1 MKCILCGK
9 RKGKRFCP
17 AKNTSIC
24 AQCCGEKR
32 VVEIDCPSD
41 CVFLS
46 SGQAYQSIKKYT
58 SQLQQEEDP
67 VRRRKL
73 YETGQQFGA
82 LFGELEETIIS
93 YSADLRTLTDQHIL
107 EAVSLLKK
115 TYRTEQKGVIYE
127 HNSANPLVQ
136 ALLRELRNSLEKIRR
151 GPDGHFPSLKTT
163 HLLDCLEV
171 VEHDIGYHL
180 QGTSERGSYLEFI
193 KRNHPE
199 ISSRAASR
207 GSLIQP

>member
-32 VVEIDCPSD
+32 VVEIHCPSD

-46 SGQAYQSIKKYT
+46 TGQSYQSIKKYT
-58 SQLQQEEDP
+58 SQLRQEEDP
-67 VRRRKL
+67 VLRRKL
-73 YETGQQFGA
+73 YETGRQFGA
-82 LFGELEETIIS
+82 LFGEIERRIID
-93 YSADLRTLTDQHIL
+93 YAADLRTLTDQHIL

-115 TYRTEQKGVIYE
+115 TYRTEQKGVIFE
-127 HNSANPLVQ
+127 HGSTNPLVQ
-136 ALLRELRNSLEKIRR
+136 ALIRDLRTSLEKIRA
-151 GPDGHFPSLKTT
+151 GQDMHLPSVKTT
-163 HLLDCLEV
+163 DLLDCLEV
-171 VEHDIGYHL
+171 VEHDIGYHFERE
-180 QGTSERGSYLEFI
+180 SERGSYLEFI

-199 ISSRAASR
+199 IASRAASQD
-207 GSLIQP
+207 SLILP

>member
-17 AKNTSIC
+17 AKDTSIC

-46 SGQAYQSIKKYT
+46 TGHSYQSIKKYT
-58 SQLQQEEDP
+58 SQLRQEEDP

-73 YETGQQFGA
+73 YETGQQFGP
-82 LFGELEETIIS
+82 LFGELERTIIG
-93 YSADLRTLTDQHIL
+93 YAADLRTLTDQHIL

-127 HNSANPLVQ
+127 HDSTNPLVQ
-136 ALLRELRNSLEKIRR
+136 ALSRDLRNSLEKIRA
-151 GPDGHFPSLKTT
+151 GKDDHLPSLKTT
-163 HLLDCLEV
+163 DLLDCLEV
-171 VEHDIGYHL
+171 VEHDIDYHL
-180 QGTSERGSYLEFI
+180 EGESERGSYLEFI

-199 ISSRAASR
+199 IASRAASK

>member
-32 VVEIDCPSD
+32 VIEIHCPSD

-46 SGQAYQSIKKYT
+46 TGHSYQSIKKYT
-58 SQLQQEEDP
+58 SQLRHEEDP
-67 VRRRKL
+67 LRRRKL
-73 YETGQQFGA
+73 YETGQQFGP
-82 LFGELEETIIS
+82 LFGELERTIIG
-93 YSADLRTLTDQHIL
+93 YAADLRTLTDQHIL

-127 HNSANPLVQ
+127 HDSANPLVQ
-136 ALLRELRNSLEKIRR
+136 ALSRDLRAFLEKLRT
-151 GPDGHFPSLKTT
+151 GQESQLPSLKTT
-163 HLLDCLEV
+163 DLLDCLEV

-180 QGTSERGSYLEFI
+180 EGVTERGSYLEFI
-193 KRNHPE
+193 KKNHPE
-199 ISSRAASR
+199 IASRAASK